1 MVADRLPSFEPVESV
16 GLGITVWLEEADQL
30 SKEHEAGTANGPD
43 LGDVAREFQDLLVK
57 LVEREVAS
65 QRDVAD
71 VDREALDCKPS
82 AKFGQIGPVPI

>member
-1 MVADRLPSFEPVESV
+1 
-16 GLGITVWLEEADQL
+16 
-30 SKEHEAGTANGPD
+30 
-43 LGDVAREFQDLLVK
+43 VAREFQNLLVK